1 MRSNRQQAQ
10 SAFRRFISRQ
20 QRKHDWLFL
29 SAVAGIVAAVLIAL
43 MLSPTL
49 SA

>member
-1 MRSNRQQAQ
+1 MRSNHQQAQ
-10 SAFRRFISRQ
+10 SAFRRFIMRQ

-29 SAVAGIVAAVLIAL
+29 AAVAAVVLAL
-43 MLSPTL
+43 MMSPSL